1 MGFTVALES
10 DFFGNEHFKRRKTYC
25 VVMEMEFG
33 TRISTCDLMNWAA
46 AGPGHP
52 SLSPA
57 HEESGPGRTVTFLQD
72 LGHFLPNPVGVTAV
86 VALTCGE
93 HSRV

>member
-1 MGFTVALES
+1 MGFTVALEG

-25 VVMEMEFG
+25 VVMEMEFH

-57 HEESGPGRTVTFLQD
+57 HEESGPSRTETFFQD
-72 LGHFLPNPVGVTAV
+72 LFLSNPVGVTAV

-93 HSRV
+93 LSRV